1 MFSKYN
7 IPSLQIE
14 QIPVRQIPD
23 EHDLFE
29 NNVGGCQRHFY
40 MILNERLIIMNL
52 VEFLSR
58 MSVVDFDIVCNP
70 LHAVS
75 LYFLEG
81 ISL

>member
-1 MFSKYN
+1 
-7 IPSLQIE
+7 
-14 QIPVRQIPD
+14 
-23 EHDLFE
+23 
-29 NNVGGCQRHFY
+29 
-40 MILNERLIIMNL
+40 MNL